1 MQGRNVTTEIQ
12 KPSWLR
18 WPPNCCETCT
28 GPWVRNEQQKWV
40 GTCGKVTA
48 LEYGAVTD
56 ARFRC
61 PDFIRQDGV

>member
-1 MQGRNVTTEIQ
+1 MADTQ

-28 GPWVRNEQQKWV
+28 GPWFKKEEWIGVCQKA
-40 GTCGKVTA
+40 TA
-48 LEYGAVTD
+48 LEYGFVTD

-61 PDFIRQDGV
+61 PDFVRKDGM

>member
-1 MQGRNVTTEIQ
+1 MTDNPPADEH

-28 GPWVRNEQQKWV
+28 GWQRKGPWHGVCDKPDSINAGEP
-40 GTCGKVTA
+40 
-48 LEYGAVTD
+48 TD

-61 PDFIRQDGV
+61 PDFVRKGEKK

>member
-1 MQGRNVTTEIQ
+1 MAEAQT
-12 KPSWLR
+12 PSWLR

-28 GPWVRNEQQKWV
+28 GPWIKKDEWTGV
-40 GTCGKVTA
+40 CAKVEA

-61 PDFIRQDGV
+61 PSFVRKTDAASQITAGS